1 MRGLFLYLAISLKI
15 TNFVDDI
22 LMTRLKRGI

>member
-1 MRGLFLYLAISLKI
+1 MRGLFFYLTISLKI